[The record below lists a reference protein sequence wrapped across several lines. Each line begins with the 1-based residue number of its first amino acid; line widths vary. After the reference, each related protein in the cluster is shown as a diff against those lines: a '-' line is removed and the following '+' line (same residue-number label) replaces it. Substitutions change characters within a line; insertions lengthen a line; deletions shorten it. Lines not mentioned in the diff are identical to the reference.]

1 MSRALYSESSNQ
13 MRSLKCGAITLLCTI
28 TAQSAHWVRNVIYYH
43 AFKCRHNICKFSY
56 SHGFWLIGIIESYC
70 YSLKIATIYNGGLI
84 ITSLLEW
91 WHESLV
97 SATTLQSSWFHFIK
111 GNPTINILINEF
123 CTSFLSSCNLFK
135 ALKSSDSMKK
145 CHWLFFWKQI
155 IFFGQLFD
163 STIWSV
169 TSQSD
174 FSLWGI
180 IQLHLRSLQK
190 GPP

>member
-1 MSRALYSESSNQ
+1 MKLPLTNLAFLHSVLLQIILSHSPYSFHS
-13 MRSLKCGAITLLCTI
+13 TLSFSCFKQHTP
-28 TAQSAHWVRNVIYYH
+28 AHLDNDYRKDV
-43 AFKCRHNICKFSY
+43 
-56 SHGFWLIGIIESYC
+56 C

-145 CHWLFFWKQI
+145 CRWLFFWKQI